1 MADTRLYIGNT
12 ELGLAAHF
20 YSRLGGQY
28 TLTDGE
34 GLRQLVERVASE
46 LVTSDDFVILQE
58 GEVMKEGGIGRLVKI
73 TPESKTTPMVP
84 ERELDAMRKQWTD
97 SVSDSGKEL
106 NRLHN
111 ECVSLVR
118 RLKDAEEKLAKLS

>member
-34 GLRQLVERVASE
+34 GLKQLVERVASE

-58 GEVMKEGGIGRLVKI
+58 GEVTKEGGIGRLLKI

-84 ERELDAMRKQWTD
+84 ESSLKAMTKMWSDAITENRTEREKW
-97 SVSDSGKEL
+97 
-106 NRLHN
+106 HN
-111 ECVSLVR
+111 ECVSLGR
-118 RLKDAEEKLAKLS
+118 RLKDAEERLANKP

>member
-20 YSRLGGQY
+20 YSRLGSQY

-34 GLRQLVERVASE
+34 GLKQLVERVAEE

-58 GEVMKEGGIGRLVKI
+58 GKVTKEGGIGRLLKI
-73 TPESKTTPMVP
+73 TPESKVTPMVP
-84 ERELDAMRKQWTD
+84 ESSMKAMTKMWSDAVSELESERKKW
-97 SVSDSGKEL
+97 
-106 NRLHN
+106 HN
-111 ECVSLVR
+111 ECVSLGR
-118 RLKDAEEKLAKLS
+118 RLKDAEDKLAKLS